1 MEPGLWGSDE
11 GGLVSRGGSGMVSDM
26 SAASSL
32 QMSFGWCLCQVRRGG
47 NPALWEGC
55 VWVEPEPRK
64 AGPGALLPER
74 GDHGPLASRL
84 APGNA

>member
-1 MEPGLWGSDE
+1 MMEPGLWGSDE

-32 QMSFGWCLCQVRRGG
+32 LVVVPVSGSRRRQPSTLGRLCGWWSQNHGRRALGRSFPNGVIT
-47 NPALWEGC
+47 A
-55 VWVEPEPRK
+55 
-64 AGPGALLPER
+64 
-74 GDHGPLASRL
+74 PLANCS

>member
-1 MEPGLWGSDE
+1 MMEPGLWGSDE

-32 QMSFGWCLCQVRRGG
+32 LVVVPVSGSRRRQPSTLGKV
-47 NPALWEGC
+47 
-55 VWVEPEPRK
+55 VWVVEPEPRK

-74 GDHGPLASRL
+74 GDHGPPR
-84 APGNA
+84 